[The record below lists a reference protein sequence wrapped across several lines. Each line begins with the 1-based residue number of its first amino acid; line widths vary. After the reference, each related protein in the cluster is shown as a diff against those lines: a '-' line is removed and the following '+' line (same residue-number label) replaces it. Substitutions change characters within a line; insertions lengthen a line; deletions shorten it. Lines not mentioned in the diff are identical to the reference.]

1 MRESGRGIGKAGGSL
16 AAPVN
21 TARPSVDV
29 PHLAL
34 PFRFTTPYAAI
45 CEQDSLD
52 EIADCVLAIL
62 SCPVGF
68 RVELPDFGITDQ
80 TFSTIVDTDELLE
93 AIEAW
98 EPRASATF
106 DQYPG
111 LFDQLI
117 RHTTVALQLRTEE

>member
-1 MRESGRGIGKAGGSL
+1 MRESGRGVGLAGASR
-16 AAPVN
+16 AAPSPSS
-21 TARPSVDV
+21 RPGADV
-29 PHLAL
+29 PHLSL
-34 PFRFTTPYAAI
+34 PFRFATPYAAV

-62 SCPVGF
+62 SCPIGF
-68 RVELPDFGITDQ
+68 RVELPSFGITDQ

-117 RHTTVALQLRTEE
+117 RHVTVALQLRTEE